1 MNESLDIS
9 RVADELSAAGIHSAT
24 TQKLAD
30 TVRSRGVAAAAC
42 VGASDWQ
49 SMRLMNR
56 IVAEFFDAGMSR
68 NRAAATL
75 ELVAQ
80 LQDVMGQVTY
90 ALADRRTVG
99 R

>member
-9 RVADELSAAGIHSAT
+9 RVAEELSAAGIHSSMT
-24 TQKLAD
+24 KKLAD
-30 TVRSRGVAAAAC
+30 TVRSRGAAAAAC
-42 VGASDWQ
+42 VGAMDWQ
-49 SMRLMNR
+49 ALRLINR
-56 IVAEFFDAGMSR
+56 IVADAFDAGMSR

-90 ALADRRTVG
+90 ALSDRRTVG

>member
-9 RVADELSAAGIHSAT
+9 RVADELSAAGIHSAM
-24 TQKLAD
+24 TQKLAEA
-30 TVRSRGVAAAAC
+30 VRSRGAAAAAC
-42 VGASDWQ
+42 VGALDWQ
-49 SMRLMNR
+49 AMRLMNR
-56 IVAEFFDAGMSR
+56 IVAEAFDGGMSR
-68 NRAAATL
+68 NRAAATF

-80 LQDVMGQVTY
+80 LQDVMGQVVW

>member
-9 RVADELSAAGIHSAT
+9 RVAEELSAAGIHST
-24 TQKLAD
+24 MTRRLAD
-30 TVRSRGVAAAAC
+30 TVRSRGAAAAAC
-42 VGASDWQ
+42 VGATDWQ
-49 SMRLMNR
+49 AMRLMNS
-56 IVAEFFDAGMSR
+56 IVAEAFDAGMSR
-68 NRAAATL
+68 NRAATTF